1 MRIAY
6 TEGIAMVTIKDIA
19 KIAGVSPSTVSRVVS
34 NHPRISHETSRK
46 VKAIMEQEG
55 YHPNIM
61 AKSLVSKT
69 TQTLGILLP
78 RPAEELFQNDF
89 FGELLRGIVTQATS
103 VGYDTLITTV
113 TKDSDELN
121 AISRLV
127 RGQRVDGILLLSS
140 RTSDPVIGFLQE
152 NKFPFVLIGRSDEFH
167 DVLSIDNNNIQAAQD
182 ATNHLLAQGH
192 TRIGFI
198 NGPTNLVVSQDRL
211 AGYHKALLEANI
223 TPRPEWTI
231 AVDMMQQS
239 GFRAIS
245 GYMSMPDRPSALV
258 VFDDAIA
265 FGVLR
270 GLTELGYSVPEDISL
285 VSFNN
290 IPLSGLASTPI
301 SSVDIGIYHLG
312 YTASQFLLRSAQ
324 GKPLPEDQIIIPHR
338 LIVRKSSLKQI
349 SKEQ

>member
-1 MRIAY
+1 
-6 TEGIAMVTIKDIA
+6 MVTIKDIA

-46 VKAIMEQEG
+46 VKAIMEELG

-78 RPAEELFQNDF
+78 RPAEELFRNEF

-103 VGYDTLITTV
+103 AGYDTLITTV
-113 TKDSDELN
+113 TKDTDELM

-140 RTSDPVIGFLQE
+140 RTSDPIIGFLQE
-152 NKFPFVLIGRSDEFH
+152 NKFPFVLIGRSDEFP

-182 ATNHLLAQGH
+182 ATNHLIRQGH

-198 NGPTNLVVSQDRL
+198 NGPSNLVVAQDRL
-211 AGYHKALLEANI
+211 EGYHKALSDANLS
-223 TPRPEWTI
+223 TRPEWITS
-231 AVDMMQQS
+231 VDMIQES
-239 GFRAIS
+239 GFRAMS
-245 GYMSMPDRPSALV
+245 GYMNQPERPSALV

-270 GLTELGYSVPEDISL
+270 GLTELGYNVPDDISL
-285 VSFNN
+285 ISFNN
-290 IPLSGLASTPI
+290 NPLSELASTPI

-312 YTASQFLLRSAQ
+312 YTASQSLLRAAQ
-324 GKPLPEDQIIIPHR
+324 GKPLPENQLILPHR
-338 LIVRKSSLKQI
+338 LVVRQSSINQI
-349 SKEQ
+349 SKRS